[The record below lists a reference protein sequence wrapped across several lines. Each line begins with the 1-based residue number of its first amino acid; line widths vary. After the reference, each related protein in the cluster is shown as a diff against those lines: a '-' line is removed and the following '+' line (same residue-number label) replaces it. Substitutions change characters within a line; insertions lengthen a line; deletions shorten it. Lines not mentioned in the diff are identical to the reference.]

1 MIYTYDEADI
11 VFINTHEHNTHN
23 NKEKTTYLLTIK
35 RFFSMKKSFYM
46 ACAAAIMLAS
56 CSQNELG
63 GDTVANENEDL
74 VPIKIGVSQKN
85 MSSRGTGTVGGLVD
99 AGGNAVDEEGVPT
112 DPSKNVWKGESFN
125 LFMFEAGTLEL
136 AKATYYDAL
145 GAEILSGAIF
155 DNEEF
160 KAPNGHDGTDAS
172 DPNNFYAKSAAGNI
186 RYYPAQGAYDF
197 WAYRLDDCVNNT
209 PGGYAIS
216 DDQKQAYIDF
226 VMDGTQ
232 DIMTAHAVPSVS
244 QIAAVGGEEFKNR
257 FFSAWTARKGQNP
270 NLKFQHELTRLKFF
284 IKAGNAAAADPSS
297 GIRVEKIQ
305 VKSLN
310 TGRLIVAYTPD
321 QTVENNIVWKND
333 GLAADSANFV
343 LMERTGEANNPLTAL
358 TPQDATSAYASI
370 GEALLVAPQ
379 DKYELVVTLSQ
390 QLNFTEGVTAESRTF
405 TDIKTVIK
413 PQTSN
418 TISTF
423 AKGSSYKVK
432 LTLYGLQQI
441 LVQTELT
448 PWTDGEEI
456 EFTPEEDDFKVEAE

>member
-1 MIYTYDEADI
+1 
-11 VFINTHEHNTHN
+11 
-23 NKEKTTYLLTIK
+23 
-35 RFFSMKKSFYM
+35 MKKSFYM
-46 ACAAAIMLAS
+46 ACAAAMMLAS

-63 GDTVANENEDL
+63 SDTVANENEDL

-85 MSSRGTGTVGGLVD
+85 MSSRGTGTVGGLVNKE
-99 AGGNAVDEEGVPT
+99 GNEVDDNGN
-112 DPSKNVWKGESFN
+112 PSKNVWKGESFN

-136 AKATYYDAL
+136 ATAKYYNAL
-145 GAEILSGAIF
+145 GTEILSGAIF
-155 DNEEF
+155 DNEKF
-160 KAPNGHDGTDAS
+160 NAPNGHDGKDDS
-172 DPNNFYAKSAAGNI
+172 DNNNFYAKSTDGNI

-197 WAYRLDDCVNNT
+197 WAYRLDDCTINT
-209 PGGYAIS
+209 PSGYAITE
-216 DDQKQAYIDF
+216 DEKQAYIDF
-226 VMDGTQ
+226 EMTGSQ
-232 DIMTAHAVPSVS
+232 DIMTAHAVPSVE
-244 QIAAVGGEEFKNR
+244 QIDAVGGEKFKNR
-257 FFSAWTARKGQNP
+257 FFSAWTARKGHHP

-297 GIRVEKIQ
+297 GIKVEKIQ

-343 LMERTGEANNPLTAL
+343 LMERTGEANNPLTTL
-358 TPQDATSAYASI
+358 TRQDATSEYASI

-390 QLNFTEGVTAESRTF
+390 QLNFTEGVTAESRTY

-413 PQTSN
+413 PEIKDETGPQIT
-418 TISTF
+418 TF

-432 LTLYGLQQI
+432 LTLFGLQEI

-448 PWTDGEEI
+448 PWKDGGEI
-456 EFTPEEDDFKVEAE
+456 EFTPEEDDFIVEAE

>member
-1 MIYTYDEADI
+1 
-11 VFINTHEHNTHN
+11 
-23 NKEKTTYLLTIK
+23 
-35 RFFSMKKSFYM
+35 MKKSFYM
-46 ACAAAIMLAS
+46 ACAAAMMLAS

-63 GDTVANENEDL
+63 SDTVANENEDL

-226 VMDGTQ
+226 EMDGTQ
-232 DIMTAHAVPSVS
+232 DIMTAHAVPSAT
-244 QIAAVGGEEFKNR
+244 QIDAVGGNNYKNR
-257 FFSAWTARKGQNP
+257 FFSAWTARKNQNP

-284 IKAGNAAAADPSS
+284 IKAGNESAADPLS
-297 GIRVEKIQ
+297 GITVEKIQ

-321 QTVENNIVWKND
+321 QVVENNIVWNV
-333 GLAADSANFV
+333 GEPADSAYFV
-343 LMERTGEANNPLTAL
+343 LMERTGEANIPLTTL
-358 TPQDATSAYASI
+358 TPQSATLAYASI

-390 QLNFTEGVTAESRTF
+390 QLSFTEGVPAGSRTF
-405 TDIKTVIK
+405 TDIKTVIQPNIK
-413 PQTSN
+413 EGTGDPIT
-418 TISTF
+418 TF

-432 LTLYGLQQI
+432 LTLFGLQEI

-448 PWTDGEEI
+448 PWTYGGEI
-456 EFTPEEDDFKVEAE
+456 EFTPEEDDFQVEAE